1 MGGIGLE
8 KMKRNKEGSGL
19 RVFKNWFWSKEIFYY
34 ICLGVVDKDGM
45 DGMGQE
51 GGGQTLG
58 MRIEYVCLR
67 KL

>member
-8 KMKRNKEGSGL
+8 KRKRNKEGSVL
-19 RVFKNWFWSKEIFYY
+19 RVFKNWFCSKEIFYY
-34 ICLGVVDKDGM
+34 ICGGVVDKDGM

-58 MRIEYVCLR
+58 MRIEYV
-67 KL
+67 

>member
-51 GGGQTLG
+51 GGGG
-58 MRIEYVCLR
+58 

>member
-1 MGGIGLE
+1 MEGGCGGYWFRKKEKEWEGL
-8 KMKRNKEGSGL
+8 GL

-45 DGMGQE
+45 DWKGQE
-51 GGGQTLG
+51 GGG
-58 MRIEYVCLR
+58 